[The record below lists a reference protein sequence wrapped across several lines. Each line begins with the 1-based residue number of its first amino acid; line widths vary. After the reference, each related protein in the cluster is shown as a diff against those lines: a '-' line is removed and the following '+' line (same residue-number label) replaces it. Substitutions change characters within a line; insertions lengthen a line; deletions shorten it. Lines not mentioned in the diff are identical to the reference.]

1 MKLKLIIYSICL
13 LHILT
18 GCNEPVR
25 IDPVQKEQE
34 VLAASNPSE
43 YEEDGETIKDYYR
56 SDRTPLIEWVQ
67 QDTATLSYPFTS
79 SIQNEYVTIATSAD
93 GNLRVYT

>member
-56 SDRTPLIEWVQ
+56 SDRTPLIGMG
-67 QDTATLSYPFTS
+67 TAGHGYPLLSLHILYPK
-79 SIQNEYVTIATSAD
+79 
-93 GNLRVYT
+93 